1 MSLQFIIGS
10 SGSGKSH
17 RLYADIVG
25 HAGKHPKQTHIVLVP
40 DQFTLQTQRKLV
52 ELAPKYGIM
61 NIEVLSFERLAYRV
75 FDELGTDT
83 ADVLEDTGKALLLR
97 KVCDDLR
104 GELTVLGSGIDKP
117 GFIDEVKSL
126 LSEFSQ
132 YDISPEALG
141 DFLRVEHMGSSYYG
155 RVSDIQKIYEAYQ
168 RQMEGSYIT
177 AEQILSLLCDVIGE
191 SSFVRDAYL
200 VFDGYTG
207 FTPVQNRLFAMM
219 LPLADTLR
227 VAVTMDAREPLY
239 RKSDKTALF
248 SMSRDFIGAMT
259 RLAKQTGTETEEPLL
274 LEETGGYRFVEE
286 GCLSH
291 LEANLFRGS
300 RGQTMH
306 EEQWRQAEDAILLF
320 GLEDTRDEL
329 LFAASEIRRMITE
342 DRTLH
347 FRDFAVLSADIND
360 YRYAIEDV
368 FGAFGIPVFVD
379 AKDVSLHAP
388 FAELV
393 SSLVHLYVHDFS
405 YESVL
410 RYLKCGF
417 SNVDNDDIDL
427 LDNYLLAT
435 GIRGFRRLSG
445 VFDRYAAGIS
455 AEELVHLNEVRT
467 AFMEPFEA
475 TGGLAAEATVE
486 EYTRRLYEMIVMLS
500 CEKRLKEQAAEWEE
514 QGEHDEASRMLQL
527 YPKVMDLLDK
537 LVRLMGGVTVSAD
550 RYESILNEGL
560 DALKIGVIPPTLDAV
575 TFGDME
581 RTRVGKIHTLFLI
594 GMSDARVPKR
604 FESGGLLLQSE
615 RERLLAEDIVLA
627 PTDRERVFL
636 QRFYLYLAL
645 CRPTRRLILT
655 YPKLGSEGE
664 AVGESYLLATVR
676 KLFSGM
682 EIQQITKEELR
693 FLAVSED
700 TLAERLS
707 DALREYMKGQLSPEY
722 ETAFYGMLSVLKE
735 TDQSVYQKLLSA
747 AGFVYRGAA
756 IPRAVMEAIYSRT
769 LSVSA
774 SRLEKFAACA
784 YAYFLQYTLELAE
797 RQEHTLGSVDMGNLY
812 HEALER
818 YAQKIA
824 DGGLDWF
831 TVTQEESDALL
842 SESIEETYRAM
853 KDVRILDSA
862 RETYILER
870 MRRTLQRTVRSLTSQ
885 VRQGKFTPKRFEV
898 SLSEMSGHKAE
909 YALPDGGSMKL
920 SGIID
925 RLDTYETD
933 SDVYIKIIDYKSG
946 AKDTNLSDAYE
957 GLQLQLILYLK
968 AATEGAGREYPGK
981 HVVPAAVFYYQVKNP
996 VIEVAKQ
1003 PSPEELERLIEKELR
1018 VRGLVC
1024 EEEAVIDALDRGLSE
1039 AMANHEK
1046 YASTVI
1052 PVEVKKDGSFTAAS
1066 RTVSEDDFAVMGD
1079 FVEYKAAS
1087 IGNAVMNGETAV
1099 SPYRKQ
1105 NGTSGCDYCPYH
1117 SVCGFDTKLNG
1128 FSFRRVLEEKDVDT
1142 VLGKMREQMKAAP
1155 ENEEQNG
1162 TGRQ

>member
-17 RLYADIVG
+17 RLYADIVA
-25 HAGKHPKQTHIVLVP
+25 HAKKFPKQTHIVLVP

-52 ELAPKYGIM
+52 ELSDAKGIM

-83 ADVLEDTGKALLLR
+83 LDVLEDTGKSLLLR
-97 KVCDDLR
+97 KVCDDVR
-104 GELTVLGSGIDKP
+104 GELVVLRAGLDKP

-132 YDISPEALG
+132 YDVSPEDLG
-141 DFLRVEHMGSSYYG
+141 DFLRVENMGSAYYG
-155 RVSDIQKIYEAYQ
+155 RVADILTIYEAYQ
-168 RQMEGSYIT
+168 REMEGNYIT
-177 AEQILSLLCDVIGE
+177 AEQILSLLCEVVE
-191 SSFVRDAYL
+191 ASSFVRDAYL
-200 VFDGYTG
+200 IFDGYTG
-207 FTPVQNRLFAMM
+207 FTPVQNRLFEIM
-219 LPLADTLR
+219 LSLADTLR
-227 VAVTMDAREPLY
+227 VAVTMDAGEPLF
-239 RKSDKTALF
+239 RKGDKTTLF
-248 SMSRDFIGAMT
+248 AMSRDFISEMT
-259 RLAKQTGTETEEPLL
+259 RLARQTGTEVMEPLL
-274 LEETGGYRFVEE
+274 LEQTGGFRFVEN

-300 RGQTMH
+300 RGRVLH
-306 EEQWRQAEDAILLF
+306 EEAWRQAGDGIALY

-329 LFAASEIRRMITE
+329 LFAAAEIRRMIAE
-342 DRTLH
+342 DNELH
-347 FRDFAVLSADIND
+347 FRDFAVLCADIND

-379 AKDVSLHAP
+379 AKDITLHAP
-388 FAELV
+388 FVELV
-393 SSLVHLYVHDFS
+393 SSIVHLYVHDFS

-417 SNVDNDDIDL
+417 SNIANDDIDL

-435 GIRGFRRLSG
+435 GIRGFRRLAG
-445 VFDRYAAGIS
+445 VFDRYAPDVT
-455 AEELVHLNEVRT
+455 AEEQVHLNEVR
-467 AFMEPFEA
+467 AVFVEPFEA

-486 EYTRRLYEMIVMLS
+486 EFTRRLYDIIIYLS
-500 CEKRLKEQAAEWEE
+500 CEKRLKEQAAEWETR
-514 QGEHDEASRMLQL
+514 GEHDEASRVLQL

-537 LVRLMGGVTVSAD
+537 LVRLMGNVTVSAEQ
-550 RYESILNEGL
+550 YEGILNEGL
-560 DALKIGVIPPTLDAV
+560 DALRIGVIPPTLDAV

-581 RTRVGKIHTLFLI
+581 RTRVAEIHTLFLI

-615 RERLLAEDIVLA
+615 RERLLMAEIMLA

-645 CRPTRRLILT
+645 CRPRRQLVLT

-676 KLFSGM
+676 KLFAEM
-682 EIQQITKEELR
+682 EVQQISKEELR
-693 FLAVSED
+693 FRAVSEH

-707 DALREYMKGQLSPEY
+707 DALREYMKGQLTPEY
-722 ETAFYGMLSVLKE
+722 ETAFLGMLAVLKE
-735 TDQSVYQKLLSA
+735 TDESIYQKLLDA
-747 AGFVYRGAA
+747 AGFVYRGAL
-756 IPRAVMEAIYSRT
+756 IPRAVMEAIYSDT

-784 YAYFLQYTLELAE
+784 YSYFLQYTLRLKE
-797 RQEHTLGSVDMGNLY
+797 RQEHALGTVDMGNLY

-818 YAQKIA
+818 YAKKMSER
-824 DGGLDWF
+824 GLDWF

-842 SESIEETYRAM
+842 AESIEETYRGM
-853 KDVRILDSA
+853 KETRVFDSA

-870 MRRTLQRTVRSLTSQ
+870 MRRTLQRTVRSLTVQ
-885 VRQGKFTPKRFEV
+885 VRKGKFVPKRFEV
-898 SLSEMSGHKAE
+898 SLSELSERGAE
-909 YALPDGGSMKL
+909 YPLEDGGTMKL

-933 SDVYIKIIDYKSG
+933 TDVFIKIIDYKSG
-946 AKDTNLSDAYE
+946 AKDTNLADAYE
-957 GLQLQLILYLK
+957 GLQIQLLLYLK
-968 AATEGAGREYPGK
+968 AATEGAKRAYPGK
-981 HVVPAAVFYYQVKNP
+981 QVVPAAVFYYQVKNP
-996 VIEVAKQ
+996 MVEVAKQ
-1003 PSPEELERLIEKELR
+1003 PTPEELERLIEKELK

-1039 AMANHEK
+1039 AMENREK

-1066 RTVSEDDFAVMGD
+1066 RTVKQDDFVVLGE
-1079 FVEYKAAS
+1079 FVEHKAAE
-1087 IGNAVMNGETAV
+1087 IGNAVMDGEADIR
-1099 SPYRKQ
+1099 PYRKA
-1105 NGTSGCDYCPYH
+1105 NGMSGCDYCPYH
-1117 SVCGFDTKLNG
+1117 SVCGFDTRLDG
-1128 FSFRRVLEEKDVDT
+1128 FSFRRVLEEKDADI
-1142 VLGKMREQMKAAP
+1142 VLERMREELGEDGNGV
-1155 ENEEQNG
+1155 ENHSEN
-1162 TGRQ
+1162 